1 MINYL
6 LFVIISQKVGF
17 IVIGTILR
25 NVRKIRGLTQSNV
38 GNELHLADNTI
49 SNYET
54 EYSNPNFDTI
64 QKFINV
70 CDFEIQFVD
79 KETKKVYTIEELS
92 KEMDF

>member
-1 MINYL
+1 M
-6 LFVIISQKVGF
+6 
-17 IVIGTILR
+17 IGTILR
-25 NVRKIRGLTQSNV
+25 NIRKIRGLTQSNV
-38 GNELHLADNTI
+38 GDKLNLADNTI

-64 QKFINV
+64 KKFIDV

-79 KETKKVYTIEELS
+79 KKNKKVYSIKELS

>member
-1 MINYL
+1 MI
-6 LFVIISQKVGF
+6 GM
-17 IVIGTILR
+17 ILR
-25 NVRKIRGLTQSNV
+25 NIRKIRGLTQSNV
-38 GNELHLADNTI
+38 GDELNLADNTI

-64 QKFINV
+64 KKFVDV

-79 KETKKVYTIEELS
+79 KQNKKVYSVKELS